1 MFEYQLNK
9 PIWLI
14 LINVILVLFL
24 KKVIKKKNL
33 RPISLVKVK
42 YKKWLILQIF
52 LPVNVKYKK
61 FSILHIFVQKL
72 STLVGLLHC
81 T

>member
-1 MFEYQLNK
+1 MYEYQLNK

-14 LINVILVLFL
+14 LINVILVRFL

-33 RPISLVKVK
+33 RAIAPFNVK
-42 YKKWLILQIF
+42 YKKWLILHIF
-52 LPVNVKYKK
+52 FLVNVKYKNL
-61 FSILHIFVQKL
+61 SILHIFVQKL
-72 STLVGLLHC
+72 SILVGLLHC

>member
-24 KKVIKKKNL
+24 KKVIKKNL
-33 RPISLVKVK
+33 RTISPIKVK